1 MDELRGN
8 EAVWVFD
15 GETIEI
21 RYETKGWFKS
31 PLLREI
37 GSLSV
42 PMGAVE
48 SVAFEPGAARKKG
61 WVLSLRLRERTDP
74 YLAVGS
80 QIDPKLQPFR
90 LTGAARTELVAEYL
104 ADQMRFAAGQAEA
117 PQDPWLPTRM
127 VPELPLLITT
137 CEGQAVLDGDGLRLL
152 WSGSQAGGYK
162 RKKQRREYA
171 LSEINGVEIVPLDDW
186 GWTFLRVVTARTAK
200 EAAAKPKHDLNIL
213 RANED
218 DDGQYRVFLMAA
230 TVTAHLWAH
239 GAAARARLGSG
250 EVSDAGIGDRPGIR
264 DPEWWREAA
273 QNAVGALA
281 APRLTIPLPGRGRGT
296 GTGVGGEDSPGTA
309 GDGAGPVAE
318 QGSTGGTGHDTDWVY
333 AQIERLGELRD
344 KGLLSEEEFGEKKT
358 ELLRRI

>member
-1 MDELRGN
+1 MDDLRGN

-31 PLLREI
+31 PLLKEL

-48 SVAFEPGAARKKG
+48 SVVFEPGAARKNG

-80 QIDPKLQPFR
+80 QLDPKLQPFR
-90 LTGAARTELVAEYL
+90 LTGPARTELVAEYL
-104 ADQMRFAAGQAEA
+104 ADQMRFAAGQAEP
-117 PQDPWLPTRM
+117 PQDPWLPTRL
-127 VPELPLLITT
+127 VPGLPLLITT

-162 RKKQRREYA
+162 RKKQRREYT
-171 LSEINGVEIVPLDDW
+171 LPEINGVEIVRLDDW

-230 TVTAHLWAH
+230 TVTAHLWAR
-239 GAAARARLGSG
+239 GAVARARLGSG
-250 EVSDAGIGDRPGIR
+250 EVSDADIDGRSGIR

-273 QNAVGALA
+273 QNAVGALS
-281 APRLTIPLPGRGRGT
+281 APRLAINLPGRKKAADG
-296 GTGVGGEDSPGTA
+296 GGEGTA
-309 GDGAGPVAE
+309 EPGDEVPVPETE
-318 QGSTGGTGHDTDWVY
+318 QGSEGGTGHATDWVY
-333 AQIERLGELRD
+333 AQIERLGGLRD
-344 KGLLSEEEFGEKKT
+344 KGLLSEEEFGAKKA